1 MSEILS
7 YKDIIYNILQWIP
20 DGTTYKIATL
30 VCSLWHQICRE
41 ELRWMIAKY
50 SNHLWTLID
59 KLPDKPWYWSGISG
73 NPNTTWDIIGSRTT
87 YTCLRENWDWR
98 WISSNNNINM
108 D

>member
-30 VCSLWHQICRE
+30 VCRLWHQICRE

-59 KLPDKPWYWSGISG
+59 KYPYNKWNWYEISR
-73 NPNTTWDIIGSRTT
+73 NPNITWRII
-87 YTCLRENWDWR
+87 EENPKWNWDWR
-98 WISSNNNINM
+98 GISANPNITW